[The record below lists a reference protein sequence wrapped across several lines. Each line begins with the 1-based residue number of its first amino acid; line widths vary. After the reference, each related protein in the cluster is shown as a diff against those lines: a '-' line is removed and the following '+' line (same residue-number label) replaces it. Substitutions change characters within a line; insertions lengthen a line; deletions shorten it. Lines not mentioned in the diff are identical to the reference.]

1 MSGSKIKLK
10 CFLRSRVRNKNQ
22 KTPILNHSNNTD
34 EMTSSN
40 KQNITADILMNW
52 INKEKRLP
60 KELRP
65 KKNGKKIAIKDL
77 NDTPE
82 QIEERRLNTF
92 LQKYKAKLKSD
103 YKESPWECPILHRRI
118 FGTPREELEGFVN
131 IKATFKGK
139 DITETFMI
147 NKDGVVFNT
156 KSKNYPQLNT
166 MSHGEELPEP
176 SYTFAYG
183 RCRTEVR
190 LKSLINTYFPSSNEP
205 IVGHKK
211 IVEIDGHPLNTP
223 YMIYDDGRVSSLIAQ
238 KKSQAPRDLIVTLD
252 ADACES
258 PITPTDRG
266 YRSITL
272 KKADGTNRCIN
283 LHLLVKST
291 FDPIE
296 DYKDRKLEV
305 HHIDYN
311 PSNNAL
317 VNLKWVTQHENS
329 LLKKCRDDPNC
340 SITFKKGVREYK
352 DGSVHK
358 DAWNVAFSFKGEA
371 YFQSFGSVEEARAWR
386 DETYRMRLE
395 EPDKVSRETMGLKPK
410 PERAERE
417 LIPPPELEVFKL
429 PFDKYWLYKD
439 GRVWSMSSGRFLN
452 SFKDKDGYLHF
463 SFGTNT
469 FSSFSGKMCW
479 SVHRLVAYLFI
490 PVSSDPDNCPF
501 DVDHIDR
508 NRENN
513 RAENLRYVDKKT
525 NQNNKKK

>member
-1 MSGSKIKLK
+1 M
-10 CFLRSRVRNKNQ
+10 VRNK
-22 KTPILNHSNNTD
+22 TPNTLILNYSNNTD

-40 KQNITADILMNW
+40 KQTIGTYILVNW

-82 QIEERRLNTF
+82 QSEERRLNTF
-92 LQKYKAKLKSD
+92 LQNNKAKLKSD
-103 YKESPWECPILHRRI
+103 YKESPWKCPILHRRI
-118 FGTPREELEGFVN
+118 FGTPREELAGFVN
-131 IKATFKGK
+131 IEATFKGK
-139 DITETFMI
+139 DITGTFMI

-211 IVEIDGHPLNTP
+211 IVEIDGHLLNTP
-223 YMIYDDGRVSSLIAQ
+223 YMIYADGRVCSLIAQ
-238 KKSQAPRDLIVTLD
+238 KKSTAPRDLIITLD
-252 ADACES
+252 LDACEF

-266 YRSITL
+266 NGYSSVTL
-272 KKADGTNRCIN
+272 KKVDGTNRCIN
-283 LHLLVKST
+283 LHLLIKST
-291 FDPIE
+291 FDPIK
-296 DYKDRKLEV
+296 DYKCKKLQA

-311 PSNNAL
+311 PRNNAL
-317 VNLKWVTQHENS
+317 GNLKWVTQHENS
-329 LLKKCRDDPNC
+329 LLKKCREDPDC
-340 SITFKKGVREYK
+340 SITFREGVREYK

-358 DAWNVAFSFKGEA
+358 DTWNVAFSFKGEA
-371 YFQSFGSVEEARAWR
+371 YFQSFGSVEEARVWR
-386 DETYRMRLE
+386 DETYRMRRE
-395 EPDKVSRETMGLKPK
+395 EPDKVSRATMGLKAK
-410 PERAERE
+410 RESAERG

-439 GRVWSMSSGRFLN
+439 GRVWSMSSGRFLIP
-452 SFKDKDGYLHF
+452 FKDKDGYLHF
-463 SFGTNT
+463 CFNTNT
-469 FSSFSGKMCW
+469 FSSFSGKTCW

-490 PVSSDPDNCPF
+490 PVSSDPDNCLL

-513 RAENLRYVDKKT
+513 KAENLRYVDKKT
-525 NQNNKKK
+525 NQGNKKK